1 MFPEKKNSDF
11 LMIEN
16 KPWTMVAYFCLSCAS
31 YFSIKYVDMKDKYV
45 DRKDNY
51 VDMQENY
58 NHIRIMKYLRKI

>member
-1 MFPEKKNSDF
+1 MQNR
-11 LMIEN
+11 
-16 KPWTMVAYFCLSCAS
+16 
-31 YFSIKYVDMKDKYV
+31 YV